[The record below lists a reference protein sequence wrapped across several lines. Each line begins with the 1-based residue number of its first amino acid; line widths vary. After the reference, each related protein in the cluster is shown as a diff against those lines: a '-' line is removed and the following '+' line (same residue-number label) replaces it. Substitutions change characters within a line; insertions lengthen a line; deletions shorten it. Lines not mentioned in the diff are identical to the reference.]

1 MPASAGPASAAA
13 CDFQY
18 TGPGC
23 VMLDVAY
30 LLCNSGRAEQ
40 LADGKDSELDRVLRR
55 RARARS
61 GAPGRLRT
69 PTGLLPTPTPWR
81 ARTASIA
88 SPWQTTLA
96 FWRAGAERAAEEPPA
111 YAIEM
116 RSCGVAKEVVAL
128 AEGAGGGREAGAGD
142 VSDVEPSDDSGILDA
157 VWLAFPDTE

>member
-1 MPASAGPASAAA
+1 MSASAAAAAA

-40 LADGKDSELDRVLRR
+40 LADGKDSEWIACYVEEL
-55 RARARS
+55 ARAR
-61 GAPGRLRT
+61 GRLGGSHADGAAYT
-69 PTGLLPTPTPWR
+69 MAR
-81 ARTASIA
+81 AYREYR
-88 SPWQTTLA
+88 LA
-96 FWRAGAERAAEEPPA
+96 VADYARFLAGWCKTRAKEPPA
-111 YAIEM
+111 YAIECAH
-116 RSCGVAKEVVAL
+116 SVAKEVMAL
-128 AEGAGGGREAGAGD
+128 VEGAGGGREAAAGN